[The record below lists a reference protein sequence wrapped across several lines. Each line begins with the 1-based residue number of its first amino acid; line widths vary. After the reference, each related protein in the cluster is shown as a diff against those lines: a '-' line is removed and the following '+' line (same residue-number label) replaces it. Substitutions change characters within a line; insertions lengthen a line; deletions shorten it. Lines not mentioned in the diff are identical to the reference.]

1 MTLKRYVADWYQF
14 PVMWPI
20 FIFCKDIFCKR
31 SFDAETPQYKRRH
44 HSSAFFLFSTNS
56 VTITTTTT
64 KPTARQHKHISL
76 ICNSKLPLPGTQTDV
91 HTMSTLDNTQTNKRD
106 AEKPSP
112 TKKQMKPP
120 KYSNPS
126 PASAPTSPQEHH
138 TTPTFGP
145 SHQSNQCHILCICS
159 PTHPDTHL
167 CRIDGQRNT
176 REYRRG
182 ENTVEYGDY

>member
-1 MTLKRYVADWYQF
+1 MSNWCQCWDSIISRRNLPLCVHNHFYVMGGKAYILHMTVKRYVADSHQYY

-56 VTITTTTT
+56 VTTTTTTT

-126 PASAPTSPQEHH
+126 PASAPTPPQEHH

-145 SHQSNQCHILCICS
+145 CPAL
-159 PTHPDTHL
+159 
-167 CRIDGQRNT
+167 
-176 REYRRG
+176 
-182 ENTVEYGDY
+182 